1 MRSEALNL
9 CGRVGIILKKLESGK
24 PSFFQL
30 SIFFSMGLEFSWQ
43 ELLGIIKEDK
53 NNDNFF
59 ELWIYL
65 WNSGLEPL
73 PHDVSK

>member
-1 MRSEALNL
+1 
-9 CGRVGIILKKLESGK
+9 
-24 PSFFQL
+24 
-30 SIFFSMGLEFSWQ
+30 MGLEFSWQ

-53 NNDNFF
+53 NNDNLF